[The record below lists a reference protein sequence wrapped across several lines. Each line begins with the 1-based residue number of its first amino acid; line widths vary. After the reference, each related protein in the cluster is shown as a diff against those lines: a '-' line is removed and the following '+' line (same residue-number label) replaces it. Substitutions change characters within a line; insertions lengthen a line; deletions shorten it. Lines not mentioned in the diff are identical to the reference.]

1 MYNKNQLKI
10 VDKLLAKKFAY
21 IISKT
26 NYRFLFNSIIGIVVS
41 IDTWPREDVVLEL
54 LKNCQKMIS
63 IFLNFSFYVIHKR

>member
-54 LKNCQKMIS
+54 
-63 IFLNFSFYVIHKR
+63 